1 MLIDVKKEEHI
12 LDGLWLHGRGYVLSN
27 EVFSKEIRNTTLVQT
42 GLKLTEVADFW
53 KPAKGSNP
61 EYSWKEL
68 IELSLKILSSD
79 LTKLICHTMYLE
91 KDCLNKS
98 FDILDLEP
106 VELPTN
112 IVEVAKCLNL
122 TSTWVDFHNN
132 KQSLLRKFKM
142 YGEDTS
148 LPVFGTWM
156 HWISFATQI
165 LSNENTNRSCV
176 SLYCK
181 EVGFVCK

>member
-27 EVFSKEIRNTTLVQT
+27 DVFSKELRNTTLVQT

-79 LTKLICHTMYLE
+79 VTKLICHTMYLSE
-91 KDCLNKS
+91 IPAVDV
-98 FDILDLEP
+98 LDVEP
-106 VELPTN
+106 VNLPN
-112 IVEVAKCLNL
+112 YRVEAAKMLNV
-122 TSTWVDFHNN
+122 TSTWVDFHNP
-132 KQSLLRKFKM
+132 KVQSLLGKFKM
-142 YGEDTS
+142 YGVDTGDS
-148 LPVFGTWM
+148 VYGTWM

-165 LSNENTNRSCV
+165 LSNENTKICCEAV
-176 SLYCK
+176 YCK
-181 EVGFVCK
+181 EIGFVCR